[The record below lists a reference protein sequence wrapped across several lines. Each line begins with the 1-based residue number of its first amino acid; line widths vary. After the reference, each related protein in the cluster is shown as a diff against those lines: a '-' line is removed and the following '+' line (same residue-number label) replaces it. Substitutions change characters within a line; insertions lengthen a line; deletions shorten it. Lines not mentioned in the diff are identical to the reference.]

1 MKNKLE
7 SNGRRITSDKIDENI
22 SQLEI
27 TEIFLTYCNL
37 VNNEIQQ
44 FQRDSWGLYTY
55 SKQIIRIIAWN
66 FTKNINF

>member
-22 SQLEI
+22 PQLEI
-27 TEIFLTYCNL
+27 TEIFLTYYNL

-44 FQRDSWGLYTY
+44 FQRDSWGLYAPIPN
-55 SKQIIRIIAWN
+55 KL
-66 FTKNINF
+66 FG

>member
-22 SQLEI
+22 PQLEI
-27 TEIFLTYCNL
+27 TEIFLTYYNL

-44 FQRDSWGLYTY
+44 FQRDSWGLYTPIPN
-55 SKQIIRIIAWN
+55 KL
-66 FTKNINF
+66 FG

>member
-27 TEIFLTYCNL
+27 TEIFLTYYNL

-44 FQRDSWGLYTY
+44 FQRDSWGLYTPIPN
-55 SKQIIRIIAWN
+55 KL
-66 FTKNINF
+66 FG

>member
-22 SQLEI
+22 PQLEI
-27 TEIFLTYCNL
+27 IEILLTYCNL

-44 FQRDSWGLYTY
+44 FQRNSWGLYTPTPN
-55 SKQIIRIIAWN
+55 KL
-66 FTKNINF
+66 FG